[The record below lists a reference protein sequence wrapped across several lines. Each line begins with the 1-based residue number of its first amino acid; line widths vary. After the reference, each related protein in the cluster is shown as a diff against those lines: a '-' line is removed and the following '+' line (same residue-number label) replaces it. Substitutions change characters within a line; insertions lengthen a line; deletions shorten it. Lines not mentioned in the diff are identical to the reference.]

1 MPPATQEVQPG
12 KDAPKRGFTAM
23 SKVVAAVRGMAM
35 KGPMQR
41 VLKRIS
47 RKEVVLSSWMEML
60 FWKPS

>member
-1 MPPATQEVQPG
+1 MAI
-12 KDAPKRGFTAM
+12 

-47 RKEVVLSSWMEML
+47 RKDVVLSSCREML
-60 FWKPS
+60 FWKPSWQRKKARRARWCR